1 MRLSLY
7 LAYPMLLFVFV
18 NSELRFNVSSFVN
31 VILDLRKFYS
41 AATVIFTHP
50 SDKYGDYG
58 DLRITHLVHTCSIM
72 LGRHYVV
79 TLNVHFKKIH
89 KSLRYHHKIV
99 QPLAIVIMPSYDGFL
114 EFMEAT
120 KTYEMSFPVWI
131 VLFLYTPGNNTHD
144 YCHNPVGNPFN
155 LAFDTQMLVICHDD
169 EILREWY
176 SVKGETTKVF
186 NLAKWVD
193 NKGFIP
199 LTKLSLYDRKK
210 DMEGVVLR
218 AVTVKDESVSPN
230 HTKNYIA
237 GLYGKV
243 LDELT
248 YSLNFT
254 LQVVSEVHE
263 HGMWNR
269 KNQTWS
275 GVMGEIVSGYADF
288 AIADMSMTSLRV
300 RYVDFTLPLIISRNS
315 LYIKEPGICGVKWFG
330 YFQTFH
336 SRTWIATLTLIAL
349 IPLLLCFM
357 KICRGSRNIS
367 DLISDNFIYTWGI
380 FCQQALIGTL
390 LLRVLASNESF
401 SLKLLRLMKKESELP
416 VTLIDGFTQI
426 CNDRKLAYLVLNA
439 LKKSV
444 EMRIPCKL
452 SSVRTE
458 RIDNLGMVLSKGNPY
473 TGVINYHL
481 QKFLDNGILMRLR
494 DTRFLT
500 ESVESKAYQPV
511 SAVNIVPI
519 LSILCMDLNL
529 TSMMHMWS
537 REFSRQRV
545 ITVTMTFV
553 NLLSEYNEYRKI
565 VRPLFVIILNSKES
579 INEFASVT
587 KSIRPISFPI
597 WLILFLQDPEHA
609 LEAQCKHPTY
619 NIFNVNFNTIM
630 LVFCYGQPIL
640 TEWYAISDNRTRTF
654 ELATWSPDSGLFLR
668 TRKSL
673 YGRRSDLFGEVV
685 RVASVYNAK
694 NFILLKMNESM
705 KAKELLP
712 LIEEDGFK
720 QICEE
725 KKVAFYTTEVLKN
738 AVHEHCKTVFIE
750 TGKSDSIAMILRK
763 ESPYTGILNYHIR
776 RFLDNGVM
784 SRLKEE
790 YLSTTNPPKVRLTQV
805 GLRGIAPLLAM
816 VAGGIVL
823 GIFILMLEK
832 AYYVFKSRRK
842 IGLTKKRQSDRV
854 ARKPR
859 GRNSK
864 VNVKL
869 PPFYNTNYYG
879 RPIGYWP

>member
-1 MRLSLY
+1 MKGLTMR
-7 LAYPMLLFVFV
+7 PV
-18 NSELRFNVSSFVN
+18 
-31 VILDLRKFYS
+31 
-41 AATVIFTHP
+41 ATFF
-50 SDKYGDYG
+50 
-58 DLRITHLVHTCSIM
+58 LV
-72 LGRHYVV
+72 L
-79 TLNVHFKKIH
+79 
-89 KSLRYHHKIV
+89 
-99 QPLAIVIMPSYDGFL
+99 
-114 EFMEAT
+114 
-120 KTYEMSFPVWI
+120 
-131 VLFLYTPGNNTHD
+131 
-144 YCHNPVGNPFN
+144 
-155 LAFDTQMLVICHDD
+155 
-169 EILREWY
+169 
-176 SVKGETTKVF
+176 
-186 NLAKWVD
+186 
-193 NKGFIP
+193 
-199 LTKLSLYDRKK
+199 
-210 DMEGVVLR
+210 
-218 AVTVKDESVSPN
+218 TVK
-230 HTKNYIA
+230 A
-237 GLYGKV
+237 
-243 LDELT
+243 LT
-248 YSLNFT
+248 ERIGINDY
-254 LQVVSEVHE
+254 
-263 HGMWNR
+263 
-269 KNQTWS
+269 
-275 GVMGEIVSGYADF
+275 
-288 AIADMSMTSLRV
+288 
-300 RYVDFTLPLIISRNS
+300 LPLIFDVHK
-315 LYIKEPGICGVKWFG
+315 Y
-330 YFQTFH
+330 Y
-336 SRTWIATLTLIAL
+336 RTS
-349 IPLLLCFM
+349 CV
-357 KICRGSRNIS
+357 
-367 DLISDNFIYTWGI
+367 I
-380 FCQQALIGTL
+380 F
-390 LLRVLASNESF
+390 VHH
-401 SLKLLRLMKKESELP
+401 
-416 VTLIDGFTQI
+416 
-426 CNDRKLAYLVLNA
+426 
-439 LKKSV
+439 
-444 EMRIPCKL
+444 
-452 SSVRTE
+452 
-458 RIDNLGMVLSKGNPY
+458 GNY
-473 TGVINYHL
+473 
-481 QKFLDNGILMRLR
+481 
-494 DTRFLT
+494 
-500 ESVESKAYQPV
+500 E
-511 SAVNIVPI
+511 
-519 LSILCMDLNL
+519 DLNL

-685 RVASVYNAK
+685 RVASVYESPFILLENGTVAGFLGALLLELSKVINFKMQLLDQMEAYGSWNQQTELWTGVVGQLVADQADLGVGEFSVTPHRLDVVDFTLPLIYSRNRLYIKQPDRSDVHWLGYFQAFDFKIWAVILSIIVCAPILLAIIKAKGCVTISLVMENYMHVWSIICQQGLSEFPNESSMRLAFLSIFVSSLIIQAAYSASLISFLTLPMASLPFSTVEGYVDDGSYKLIVIKNSADYDMFYNAK

>member
-380 FCQQALIGTL
+380 FCQQALIDFPRPSSLRIAYFTIFCTAVLISAYYSAALICFLTACVRVLPFRTIDEFVNDGTFKL
-390 LLRVLASNESF
+390 IIQRGSADHDIILASNESF

-519 LSILCMDLNL
+519 LSILCMG
-529 TSMMHMWS
+529 
-537 REFSRQRV
+537 
-545 ITVTMTFV
+545 
-553 NLLSEYNEYRKI
+553 
-565 VRPLFVIILNSKES
+565 IILSFAILMIES
-579 INEFASVT
+579 IHYRYKKERE
-587 KSIRPISFPI
+587 KRRR
-597 WLILFLQDPEHA
+597 H
-609 LEAQCKHPTY
+609 
-619 NIFNVNFNTIM
+619 
-630 LVFCYGQPIL
+630 
-640 TEWYAISDNRTRTF
+640 
-654 ELATWSPDSGLFLR
+654 LR
-668 TRKSL
+668 
-673 YGRRSDLFGEVV
+673 
-685 RVASVYNAK
+685 
-694 NFILLKMNESM
+694 
-705 KAKELLP
+705 
-712 LIEEDGFK
+712 
-720 QICEE
+720 
-725 KKVAFYTTEVLKN
+725 AFYRSKK
-738 AVHEHCKTVFIE
+738 HRFI
-750 TGKSDSIAMILRK
+750 
-763 ESPYTGILNYHIR
+763 
-776 RFLDNGVM
+776 
-784 SRLKEE
+784 
-790 YLSTTNPPKVRLTQV
+790 
-805 GLRGIAPLLAM
+805 
-816 VAGGIVL
+816 
-823 GIFILMLEK
+823 
-832 AYYVFKSRRK
+832 
-842 IGLTKKRQSDRV
+842 
-854 ARKPR
+854 
-859 GRNSK
+859 
-864 VNVKL
+864 VK
-869 PPFYNTNYYG
+869 
-879 RPIGYWP
+879 